1 MNPNPVTNE
10 TSDFTRLIYNYF
22 SLSCTHISTLFED
35 TFTILNHILSSC
47 LPLSIPQPQPVHHHH
62 SHFPLH
68 TLQASPLYSSQ
79 SLNSLDQSSSPL
91 LVLVLLA
98 MQWKCDQM
106 TAEVLLESIPGFG
119 WDDQNKKATLYM
131 MG

>member
-1 MNPNPVTNE
+1 MKPNPVINE
-10 TSDFTRLIYNYF
+10 TSDFTRLIYYNF
-22 SLSCTHISTLFED
+22 SLSCTRISTLFED

-68 TLQASPLYSSQ
+68 ALRASPLYGSR

-98 MQWKCDQM
+98 MPWKCVRM
-106 TAEVLLESIPGFG
+106 I
-119 WDDQNKKATLYM
+119 
-131 MG
+131 